1 MFFSDFIS
9 SRIRMTNEPELEE
22 FGSEMPL
29 TVSHT
34 PSCVVFQS
42 IWEQTPT
49 LHCSGF
55 QGSSL
60 GISPRGQQLVTLCA
74 ATPHS
79 QLPKDL
85 NPRASSLYTRVT
97 NCPSFPRTGSVFLF
111 VFLIVWPC
119 RMACGILVPRP
130 GIEPMPPALEAW
142 SLNHWTTREVP

>member
-111 VFLIVWPC
+111 VCFFNCLAMPHGMWDLSSPTRDRTHAPC
-119 RMACGILVPRP
+119 IGSM
-130 GIEPMPPALEAW
+130 E
-142 SLNHWTTREVP
+142 S